1 MKHKINYTAEARR
14 DLDEIWN
21 YITSEFQNESA
32 AERTVNK
39 IMDAV
44 EQLEAFSELGPSL
57 SSIIDIRS
65 DYRYLV
71 TDNYL
76 TFYRILGPEIRIDRI
91 LYGRRNYIDILLKGT
106 TEQKTER

>member
-1 MKHKINYTAEARR
+1 MEHKINYTAEARR

-21 YITSEFQNESA
+21 YITSELQNGSA
-32 AERTVNK
+32 TEGTVNK

-44 EQLEAFSELGPSL
+44 DQLEAFAELGPSL
-57 SSIIDIRS
+57 SSIIDIKS

-71 TDNYL
+71 TGNYL

-91 LYGRRNYIDILLKGT
+91 LYGRRNYVDIHLKGT
-106 TEQKTER
+106 AEQKTEL